1 MLARRH
7 IKAPKSFDP
16 GRGHP
21 TEHLAYLNP
30 AEMEMLRRMTDGTV
44 SRGPK
49 NIPSFAV
56 TTGKTTT
63 QPSLGSSTPSGS
75 GPWSGGSVSVSP
87 NKTANPINASNN
99 SGSSG
104 PSSSP
109 KSSTSQASA
118 TAAKSSSAPK
128 APSAP
133 TAPKSSTTMAAAKP
147 SSAPKP
153 PAPVG
158 GGSGSRAAATLG
170 QPYTKPAAPVSSFSP
185 PPQRSSTFGQ
195 ASGQSK
201 SQNVAKPSTAA
212 SAMTDPQKQAYS
224 QFGKLMSE
232 APRLPQVPRAPGD
245 AERMA
250 RMAMAE
256 SGLIRDKDTGK
267 MNLAGA
273 QGVMN
278 VIRNRML
285 NQDKTVGEI
294 INQKSQFSP
303 WGDGKYSLTKPDPAY
318 TKLAESVL
326 RGEVGDI
333 TKGADFY
340 HNTDTVTG
348 GYSTASNATKDRIN
362 NNFIKTFEVNDGVKP
377 GVYGHQ
383 FGIAA
388 DGSLAA
394 PVRPSPQ
401 RVRPGGIVD
410 PRDPARP
417 VTGLPSGIFGQDT
430 DNIGRVPLA
439 SGNSL
444 RVPGRF
450 GGMRPNIDGKAEPI
464 AYKPGQPVDTQ
475 GAMTASGS
483 VPITFA
489 NQPGR
494 VSKGK
499 PDGIK
504 PAVLSAWQQTLDAF
518 GKSVPIVSGHR
529 DAVTNAAAGGAK
541 KSQHL
546 SGNAI
551 DVDVRNMSIP
561 DRQRLISSA
570 MQAGFTGV
578 GVYNNSLH
586 FDMGNRRAWGPSK
599 HADSVPSW
607 AKSVLGRS
615 VGTATASAAATP
627 AAPQRQAVAWGLPG
641 AMQKAGEFL
650 ANPPAIDL
658 RSGLDAAGRAI
669 KSYADTEGGTGFQR
683 AAANTYI
690 KSFVAPKVRD
700 AFTGGLSYV
709 QSLLRPSAPQAAP
722 SGPYQGTYPYTGGS
736 PATPPA
742 QTAVGSR
749 FPTGSSNFGAANTID
764 TPEARTAVAQALAAA
779 DAPVPIVPPP
789 VTGYQQLTPEQRALV
804 LRKLLGEEWYA

>member
-1 MLARRH
+1 MLSRRH
-7 IKAPKSFDP
+7 IRAPKTFDP

-21 TEHLAYLNP
+21 TEHLAYLSP
-30 AEMEMLRRMTDGTV
+30 AEMEMLRVMTDGTV
-44 SRGPK
+44 TKGPRGL
-49 NIPSFAV
+49 PSFVYSDSQTSKSLAAS
-56 TTGKTTT
+56 G
-63 QPSLGSSTPSGS
+63 PLGS
-75 GPWSGGSVSVSP
+75 GSVSVTP
-87 NKTANPINASNN
+87 KTASVT
-99 SGSSG
+99 GSSG
-104 PSSSP
+104 NQGSGQ
-109 KSSTSQASA
+109 KSSTSPAKSSTSMAAA
-118 TAAKSSSAPK
+118 TAAKAGSAPK
-128 APSAP
+128 APAAPVSAP
-133 TAPKSSTTMAAAKP
+133 RSSTTMAAAKP
-147 SSAPKP
+147 SAPK
-153 PAPVG
+153 ALVPVG

-212 SAMTDPQKQAYS
+212 SAMTPPQKQAYT

-267 MNLAGA
+267 MSLAGA

-285 NQDKTVGEI
+285 NQDETVGGVI
-294 INQKSQFSP
+294 SQKSQFSP

-318 TKLAESVL
+318 TRLAESVL

-348 GYSTASNATKDRIN
+348 GYSTASKTTKDRIN

-388 DGSLAA
+388 DGSQAVPA
-394 PVRPSPQ
+394 RPSPQ
-401 RVRPGGIVD
+401 RVRPGGIAD

-430 DNIGRVPLA
+430 DSIGRVPLA

-450 GGMRPNIDGKAEPI
+450 GGMRPAVDGRAEPI
-464 AYKPGQPVDTQ
+464 AYKPGQPVDTH
-475 GAMTASGS
+475 GALTASGS

-504 PAVLSAWQQTLDAF
+504 PAVMSAWQQTLDAF

-551 DVDVRNMSIP
+551 DVDVSGMSIP

-586 FDMGNRRAWGPSK
+586 FDMGNRRSWGPSRGK
-599 HADSVPSW
+599 DSVPSW
-607 AKSVLGRS
+607 AKSVLGGP
-615 VGTATASAAATP
+615 VGAATASAAAP
-627 AAPQRQAVAWGLPG
+627 AAPQKQAVAWGLPG

-658 RSGLDAAGRAI
+658 RSGLDAA
-669 KSYADTEGGTGFQR
+669 AD
-683 AAANTYI
+683 TYI

-709 QSLLRPSAPQAAP
+709 QNMLRPSAPQAAPGSP
-722 SGPYQGTYPYTGGS
+722 SGPYQGTYPYTGGT
-736 PATPPA
+736 AVAPA
-742 QTAVGSR
+742 QTAGGLR
-749 FPTGSSNFGAANTID
+749 FPSGNGAGNGAVIETPQARATI
-764 TPEARTAVAQALAAA
+764 AAALAAPTA
-779 DAPVPIVPPP
+779 LAPEPIVPPP
-789 VTGYQQLTPEQRALV
+789 MTGYQQLTPEQRALV
-804 LRKLLGEEWYA
+804 LRKLLGEEWYV